1 MNNYGNVIKDG
12 DLMNDVI
19 EKQEGIFE
27 FSNPQKIRTET
38 WANEHL
44 DCNAIIDYLGNDII
58 VYAFTRDPKYNYAL
72 TKYKKAGRYNKQT
85 ILRGISSD
93 RLNSLC

>member
-1 MNNYGNVIKDG
+1 MDNI
-12 DLMNDVI
+12 I
-19 EKQEGIFE
+19 EAQKGIFE
-27 FSNPQKIRTET
+27 FTSPQEISTEL

-44 DCNAIIDYLGNDII
+44 DCDAIIDDRGSTIV

-72 TKYKKAGRYNKQT
+72 QQYKKEKKLIKQY

-93 RLNSLC
+93 GLNCLF